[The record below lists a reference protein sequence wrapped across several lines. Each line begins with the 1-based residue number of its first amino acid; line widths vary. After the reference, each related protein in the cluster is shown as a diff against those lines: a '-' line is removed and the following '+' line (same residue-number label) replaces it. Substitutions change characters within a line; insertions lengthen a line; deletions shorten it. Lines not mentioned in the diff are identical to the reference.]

1 MYFTHTRGY
10 NTLYRFSSMHNK
22 EQKKNGFVKLKNKN
36 DFVFFFIKVHKIV

>member
-22 EQKKNGFVKLKNKN
+22 EQKKKYEFVKLKNKKKN
-36 DFVFFFIKVHKIV
+36 YQST